1 MKRFF
6 FLVLLAAFA
15 LSLGAFA
22 QDDHAGGGP
31 RGGRGGRQM
40 PSVDD
45 QVSSIKQAV
54 NLSDDQ
60 AGKVHDIL
68 QAQRDKAQ
76 QMMQDSSVSRD
87 DRRAKMQA
95 LREDSNNQIR
105 ALLSD
110 DQKKSYDGYLKQQR
124 ENRRRDNGG
133 GPN

>member
-1 MKRFF
+1 MKRFYI
-6 FLVLLAAFA
+6 LVLLAVVA

-22 QDDHAGGGP
+22 QDDQGGGP

-45 QVSSIKQAV
+45 QVGSIKQAV
-54 NLSDDQ
+54 NLSDEQ

-110 DQKKSYDGYLKQQR
+110 DQKKSYDSYLKQQR